1 MSNKTT
7 KAITAENN
15 ENEFQLRFLEDE
27 GVGLLTTRTGIN
39 YLVLDSLDYWY
50 DLIQTEYPKKKK
62 CKCKNEWFSIKF
74 IYTNRNNESE
84 INEVEIETAC
94 TACKKKAMAMTV
106 EIDYG
111 PTEALINQAIS
122 FCEQPKIIYKY
133 SELTGFWSDED
144 LIKVFGFILHELKLN
159 VYGWYFKLPEKMRH
173 FEKLDLEKV
182 KDVLVHHNYIDFY
195 FSKDDL
201 KTEDYINNTTEI
213 GVALKNDI
221 WRKNEIIELSAITMS
236 GIGEDGS
243 GKANLYYLKFCNQH
257 IAAGEVLDKSEAF
270 ETITNQLVNWLK
282 ENFISKRG
290 KNCYDSIEVY
300 NRVYQ

>member
-7 KAITAENN
+7 KSITAENN
-15 ENEFQLRFLEDE
+15 ENEFQVRFLEDE
-27 GVGLLTTRTGIN
+27 GVGLLTTKTGIN

-50 DLIQTEYPKKKK
+50 DLIQDEYPKKKK
-62 CKCKNEWFSIKF
+62 CKCKNEWFTIKF
-74 IYTNRNNESE
+74 TYTSVLNSE
-84 INEVEIETAC
+84 DIKEVEIETTC
-94 TACKKKAMAMTV
+94 TSCKKKTMAMTV
-106 EIDYG
+106 EIDYA
-111 PTEALINQAIS
+111 PTNELFNQPII

-133 SELTGFWSDED
+133 SELTGFWTDED
-144 LIKVFGFILHELKLN
+144 LIKVFEFIFSGLKLN
-159 VYGWYFKLPEKMRH
+159 VYGWYFQLPEKIRR

-195 FSKDDL
+195 FAKDDL

-213 GVALKNDI
+213 GIALKNDI
-221 WRKNEIIELSAITMS
+221 WRKNEIIELSAINMS

-243 GKANLYYLKFCNQH
+243 EQAALYYLEFCNQH
-257 IAAGEVLDKSEAF
+257 IVAGEVQDKSEAF
-270 ETITNQLVNWLK
+270 EAITNQLLIWLK

-290 KNCYDSIEVY
+290 KNCYDSLEAY